1 MVESPPQL
9 LCISLQFG
17 VLDEACVAKD
27 KDLMIQ
33 KYKLRKPVFN
43 MKSNFVPDKYHHQSS
58 VTIHLRQPTVE
69 RLSSCYSK
77 GWPWVTASTYCMVTT
92 MHQGTPLWC
101 KACLLLVTSHS
112 TANPFTYS
120 DGPHYIIAR
129 VPAFCDLTLYCKHIL
144 HKSFS
149 VTSHIFDCRRS
160 CFCDQGTRYCI
171 ASTPPVVWL

>member
-1 MVESPPQL
+1 
-9 LCISLQFG
+9 
-17 VLDEACVAKD
+17 
-27 KDLMIQ
+27 MIR

-43 MKSNFVPDKYHHQSS
+43 MKSSNFVPDKYHHQSS

-77 GWPWVTASTYCMVTT
+77 GWPWVTASTYRRVLYVLYGDHHAPGDPTLV
-92 MHQGTPLWC
+92 QS
-101 KACLLLVTSHS
+101 LLAFSDLTLYWQSL
-112 TANPFTYS
+112 YS
-120 DGPHYIIAR
+120 DGPHSIAR

-160 CFCDQGTRYCI
+160 CFCDQGTGYCI